1 MTQDL
6 NFTIKSLRFDEDY
19 RPSAT
24 TRNTTNFANLAR
36 GQL

>member
-1 MTQDL
+1 MTHAL

-36 GQL
+36 G